1 MEKRN
6 FIAIGI
12 IAVLF
17 LVVQYIWKK
26 PAETQQQ
33 NSVKQASAEVKH
45 TAKETNADDAI
56 QKDISEQSDGLYE
69 ASEES
74 EIILE
79 NDIVKFVFSNKGAE
93 IKQAFIKNFEDD
105 EKNIVEL
112 IPDSFTVAR
121 VDLLGDGFKK
131 RLTRKM
137 FQYSQSGQ
145 HLSFFLPDSMGNTV
159 VEKSFTL
166 EDNGNLK
173 FNLKINEFPGILG
186 YTFDF
191 GSGIND
197 TEEFYKIKEKYK
209 KREYQF
215 RAQIDKSLQK
225 LPLQKIDKVQSYE
238 GQFDW
243 LAVKSK
249 YFAMAA
255 FPDPKVTIRNVKV
268 YRTNN
273 SPAMKIYVE
282 NVNEQLYWDES
293 YDLYFGH
300 LQNEL
305 LDNMYGRGAGNIV
318 DLGFKAF
325 RFLSKFFMKVFELL
339 HKVIPNYGMVIIVFA
354 LLLKVILYPLSH
366 KSFESTH
373 RMQKV
378 QPLIKEV
385 QQKYKSDPK
394 KMNAELSAI
403 YKENGVNPLG
413 GCLPLLLQMPIFMS
427 LYPMLRSSIELRQ
440 TPFVAWLTNLAEPD
454 PYYVLP
460 IIMAVTM
467 FIQQRLMTPPQQDK
481 SKMDEKQQAM
491 VMNQKIMGYAMP
503 ALMLWIFHTMP
514 SGLVLYWT
522 VFQVLGIIQQYYIK
536 KKFH

>member
-1 MEKRN
+1 MTQV
-6 FIAIGI
+6 F
-12 IAVLF
+12 
-17 LVVQYIWKK
+17 WKK

-45 TAKETNADDAI
+45 TAEETNADDAI
-56 QKDISEQSDGLYE
+56 QKDISEPSDGLYE

-105 EKNIVEL
+105 EQNIVEL

-137 FQYSQSGQ
+137 FQFSHSGQ
-145 HLSFFLPDSMGNTV
+145 HLSFFLPDSMGNV
-159 VEKSFTL
+159 LVEKTFTL

-173 FNLKINEFPGILG
+173 FNMKINEFPGILG
-186 YTFDF
+186 YTLDF
-191 GSGIND
+191 GSGIRD
-197 TEEFYKIKEKYK
+197 TEKFYKKKEKYK

-215 RAQIDKSLQK
+215 KAQVDNKLEK

-243 LAVKSK
+243 LAVRSK
-249 YFAMAA
+249 YFTIAA
-255 FPDPKVTIRNVKV
+255 FPDPKVNIRNVKV

-273 SPAMKIYVE
+273 SPAMKIYIE
-282 NVNEQLYWDES
+282 EVNEKLYWDES

-300 LQNEL
+300 LQNDL
-305 LDNMYGRGAGNIV
+305 LDEMYGPGAGNIV
-318 DLGFKAF
+318 DLGFKPF
-325 RFLSKFFMKVFELL
+325 RILSKFFMKIFQLI
-339 HKVIPNYGMVIIVFA
+339 HKAIPNYGLVIIVFA

-373 RMQKV
+373 RMQKI

-394 KMNAELSAI
+394 KMNAELSRI
-403 YKENGVNPLG
+403 YKENGANPLS

-440 TPFVAWLTNLAEPD
+440 TPFLTWITDLSEPD
-454 PYYVLP
+454 PLMILP
-460 IIMAVTM
+460 IIMAISM
-467 FIQQRLMTPPQQDK
+467 FFQQRLMQPKQQDK

-491 VMNQKIMGYAMP
+491 MQNQKIMGYAMP
-503 ALMLWIFHTMP
+503 ILMFWIFRNMP

-522 VFQVLGIIQQYYIK
+522 VFQILGIIQQYYIK
-536 KKFH
+536 KKFQ